1 MGADAK
7 RMIQQLEADAL
18 LAGDLGQWLATQG
31 DARAEA
37 KRKSRF
43 RMTLGVVLGLAAAAG
58 LFALTRHF
66 ELTFMTGAAIIG
78 LAAAWSHAAKAP
90 IMRAIK
96 ERINTRIA
104 TALDVQFSC
113 DCAPGDEYERAKTFG
128 LLPGFDREAFEDRW
142 WGQIGEIP
150 FAVYEAHLQ
159 QWQGSGK
166 NRRLVTVFRGSIM
179 TIGFAR
185 RFHGTTLVER
195 AGSRIT
201 FFGLRDSISPGDV
214 KLDRVSMVDPRFAE
228 DFWVWSSDA
237 VEAHYLVHPQ
247 YVERLIAVEQAFQGQ
262 KIRALFQE
270 GELLIV
276 LDSGNMFES
285 GTLEAAQDRDML
297 ATCIAQFNSLANLAI
312 QLNERPRG

>member
-1 MGADAK
+1 
-7 RMIQQLEADAL
+7 MIQQLDADAL

-37 KRKSRF
+37 KRKARF
-43 RMTLGVVLGLAAAAG
+43 RMVLSVVLGLAAAAG
-58 LFALTRHF
+58 LFALTRHI
-66 ELTFMTGAAIIG
+66 EMTFVVGAGIIG
-78 LAAAWSHAAKAP
+78 LGAGWSHAAKAP

-96 ERINTRIA
+96 EKMNSKIA
-104 TALDVQFSC
+104 TALELQFSC
-113 DCAPGDEYERAKTFG
+113 DCVPGDEFHRAKTFD
-128 LLPGFDREAFEDRW
+128 LLPSYDRSAFEDRW
-142 WGQIGEIP
+142 WGHIGEIP
-150 FAVYEAHLQ
+150 FAIYEAHLQ

-179 TIGFAR
+179 TIAFQR

-195 AGSRIT
+195 SGTRIT
-201 FFGLRDSISPGDV
+201 FFGLRDSISPGGV
-214 KLDRVSMVDPRFAE
+214 KLDRVTMVDPRFAE
-228 DFWVWSSDA
+228 DFWVWTTDP
-237 VEAHYLVHPQ
+237 VEAHYLVHPE

-285 GTLEAAQDRDML
+285 GSLDASQDRDLL
-297 ATCIAQFNSLANLAI
+297 ATCIAQFSSLASLVI
-312 QLNERPRG
+312 QLNERPRGNRTA

>member
-1 MGADAK
+1 
-7 RMIQQLEADAL
+7 MIQQLDADAL
-18 LAGDLGQWLATQG
+18 MAGELGQWLATQG

-37 KRKSRF
+37 KRKARF
-43 RMTLGVVLGLAAAAG
+43 RMTLSVMLGIAAAAG
-58 LFALTRHF
+58 LFALTRHI
-66 ELTFMTGAAIIG
+66 ELTFVTGAGIIG
-78 LAAAWSHAAKAP
+78 LGAGWAHAAKAP

-96 ERINTRIA
+96 EKMNGRIA
-104 TALDVQFSC
+104 AALELNYAH
-113 DCAPGDEYERAKTFG
+113 DCAPGHEFQRARTFD
-128 LLPGFDREAFEDRW
+128 LLPSYDREAYEDRW
-142 WGQIGEIP
+142 WGEIGGIP

-179 TIGFAR
+179 TIAFQR

-195 AGSRIT
+195 SGTRIT
-201 FFGLRDSISPGDV
+201 FFGLRDSISPGGV
-214 KLDRVSMVDPRFAE
+214 KLDRVTMVDPRFAE
-228 DFWVWSSDA
+228 DFWVWTTDP

-247 YVERLIAVEQAFQGQ
+247 YVERLVGVEQAFEGQ
-262 KIRALFQE
+262 KIRALFQG

-285 GTLEAAQDRDML
+285 GSLDADRDRDLL
-297 ATCIAQFNSLANLAI
+297 ATCIAQFSSLASLAT